1 MYFPTAILLATGIS
15 SIAAIALTASDM
27 PECALDCYLEA
38 GAKVNLKMM
47 DYEGKCRS
55 APFQL
60 ALRECA
66 KAECSADEYEFVWC
80 V

>member
-1 MYFPTAILLATGIS
+1 
-15 SIAAIALTASDM
+15 M

>member
-1 MYFPTAILLATGIS
+1 
-15 SIAAIALTASDM
+15 
-27 PECALDCYLEA
+27 LEA

-66 KAECSADEYEFVWC
+66 KVECSADEYEFTEVHAKEFC
-80 V
+80 NEFGIDIDKVLAENQQG